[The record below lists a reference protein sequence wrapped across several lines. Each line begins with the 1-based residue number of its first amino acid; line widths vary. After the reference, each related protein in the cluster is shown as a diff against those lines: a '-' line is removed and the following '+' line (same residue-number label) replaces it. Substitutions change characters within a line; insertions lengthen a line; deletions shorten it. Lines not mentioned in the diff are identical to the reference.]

1 MAHIVDIFLQKMG
14 CNNNDRGC
22 GVVCFT
28 YCELA
33 LTLFFTVS
41 TYPTIADSEES
52 LSIRC
57 HGVLCLLIELHIF
70 AFIVIRFYQQSQ
82 HREMYQRS
90 QGVGIPEN
98 YRRKIAIVIKQHFI
112 ISNVFVAVSMLYT
125 ISMDWVRMGDPF
137 TFPFLD
143 VLPIKTT
150 SVAVYVFKY
159 IIYCLPVYFAYIEI
173 CFLNVTFMYSTG
185 VVKKYFQVLDEQVE
199 EAMDNMNEHKLK
211 IAIKYHQEML
221 K

>member
-1 MAHIVDIFLQKMG
+1 MAQIVDIFLQKMG
-14 CNNNDRGC
+14 CSYNDRGY
-22 GVVCFT
+22 GVVFFT

-41 TYPTIADSEES
+41 PYPTIADSEES

-57 HGVLCLLIELHIF
+57 HGVTCMLIEIHIF
-70 AFIVIRFYQQSQ
+70 AFIVVRLYQQCQ

-98 YRRKIAIVIKQHFI
+98 YRRKIAIVIKKHFI

-125 ISMDWVRMGDPF
+125 ISMDGVRMGDPF

-185 VVKKYFQVLDEQVE
+185 VVNRYFQVLREQVE
-199 EAMDNMNEHKLK
+199 DAMENMNEHKLN
-211 IAIKYHQEML
+211 IAIKCHQEVM